1 MYAGAR
7 TKTGRGGIGGK
18 GERES
23 QAGPMPSREPHLG
36 LYLTT
41 LNHDLSC
48 NLKSGASPA
57 EHPGNPL
64 CTAHL
69 RSCCPLVKVLFSQ
82 GDTARDQAT
91 P

>member
-1 MYAGAR
+1 MYAGAH
-7 TKTGRGGIGGK
+7 TKTGRGGIGGE
-18 GERES
+18 GEKES
-23 QAGPMPSREPHLG
+23 QAGPTPSREPHLG

-48 NLKSGASPA
+48 NLESDASPTV
-57 EHPGNPL
+57 PPRNPL

-69 RSCCPLVKVLFSQ
+69 RSCCLLVKVLFSV
-82 GDTARDQAT
+82 GDTAPDQAT